1 MGISH
6 LTRPR
11 AIMLETNGILL
22 LGSTLVI
29 LSSSAGVNTLGSGI
43 MDAAATPRMVT
54 TATMATT
61 TAAQVTTMVV
71 DGVIRIP
78 ATIQA
83 GLTDRIATIRIR
95 TTGDTRTVI
104 HTTAEAMPMA
114 LEPLQPSSAV
124 WVSLASIMA

>member
-29 LSSSAGVNTLGSGI
+29 LSSSEGVKTPGPGI

-54 TATMATT
+54 TAIVAT
-61 TAAQVTTMVV
+61 QVTTMVV

-95 TTGDTRTVI
+95 TTGIPVQLFVLRRRLCLW
-104 HTTAEAMPMA
+104 HRNRC
-114 LEPLQPSSAV
+114 SR
-124 WVSLASIMA
+124 